1 MSDNILFIQTGGT
14 IDKDYPRSTGGYAF
28 EFGDEPAVRRLLD
41 TRMVQPSFNYTIKTA
56 FQKDSL
62 EVTDDDRQDLVDMIL
77 KSEERRIVI
86 THGTDTMIQTAK
98 YLLKNV
104 FKGGTK
110 ETTETESNAATT
122 TTTTNVDDK
131 IIVLTGAM
139 RPERFMNSDAPINLG
154 AAIAAVQLIEP
165 KNVYVTMHGIVK
177 PASEV
182 SRNMETGQ
190 FT

>member
-1 MSDNILFIQTGGT
+1 MSDTILFIQTGGT

-41 TRMVQPSFNYTIKTA
+41 TRLQPSFNYIVKPA

-62 EVTDDDRQDLVDMIL
+62 EVTNDDRQILVDMIMQ
-77 KSEERRIVI
+77 SEERRIII
-86 THGTDTMIQTAK
+86 THGTDTMIETAK
-98 YLLKNV
+98 YLSKNV
-104 FKGGTK
+104 FKGDK
-110 ETTETESNAATT
+110 ENTDTEPTT
-122 TTTTNVDDK
+122 VDDK
-131 IIVLTGAM
+131 TIVLTGAM

-154 AAIAAVQLIEP
+154 AAIAAVQLIKP

>member
-41 TRMVQPSFNYTIKTA
+41 TRLQQPSFNYTVKTA

-62 EVTDDDRQDLVDMIL
+62 EVTDDDRQILVDMIL
-77 KSEERRIVI
+77 QSEERRIII
-86 THGTDTMIQTAK
+86 THGTDTMIETAK
-98 YLLKNV
+98 YLLQNV
-104 FKGGTK
+104 FNGGK
-110 ETTETESNAATT
+110 EKNINTESTITPTT
-122 TTTTNVDDK
+122 TVDSDK
-131 IIVLTGAM
+131 TIVLTGAM
-139 RPERFMNSDAPINLG
+139 RPERFSNSDAPINLG

-182 SRNMETGQ
+182 TRNMETGQ